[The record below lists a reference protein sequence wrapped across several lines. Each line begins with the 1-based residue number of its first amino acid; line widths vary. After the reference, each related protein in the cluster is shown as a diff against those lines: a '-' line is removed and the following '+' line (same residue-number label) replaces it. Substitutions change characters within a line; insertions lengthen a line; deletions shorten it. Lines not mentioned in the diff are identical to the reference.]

1 MKQTTSTA
9 ARESGSALAQMA
21 QRLPLSDAHFRRI
34 SQLIYQ
40 RAGIVLAAH
49 KREMVYNRLV
59 RRLRLLGIHDFGDY
73 LALLESDPH
82 SAEWQ
87 AFINALTTN
96 LTAFFREAH
105 HFPILAEH
113 ARSRPGNYSVWSTAA
128 STGEEPYSI
137 AITLGDAL
145 GERAGS
151 CQVWASDIDTQ
162 VLEKAEAGIYRHE
175 DLRTLTPIQM
185 QRYFLRG
192 TGPHQ
197 GLVRVRQELA
207 ARVNFQPLN
216 LLAAEWALPG
226 PFDAIFCRNVMIYF
240 DKPTQERIL
249 RRFVPLLKPG
259 GAVVCRSLREFQPD
273 QPGFLPAWTDRVW
286 ADQGEVMS
294 KIRVLCVDDS
304 ALMRQLMTE
313 IVNGHADME
322 MVAVAP
328 DPLVARD
335 LIKKFNPQ
343 VLTLDVEMPRM
354 DGLDFLEK
362 LMRLRPMPVVMVSS
376 LTGKGS
382 EITLRALE
390 LGAVDF
396 VTKPQLGIREGM
408 LAYSELIGEKIR
420 TAARARLPQR
430 ANDQPPAIL
439 SHGPLLS
446 SEKLIAIGASTGGT
460 EAIRQVL
467 QPLPATSPALLITQ
481 HMPPGFTRS
490 FAERLNKLCQITV
503 KEAEEGERVLP
514 GHAYIAPGDRH
525 LELARSGANYQVKL
539 HDGPAVNRHRPSVD
553 VLFRSVARHAGR
565 NAVGVILTGMGND
578 GAQGMLEMHRAGA
591 YTLAQSEASC
601 VVFGM
606 PREAIA
612 SGGVNEVVELERM
625 SQRMLA
631 QIAGGQALRI

>member
-1 MKQTTSTA
+1 MNKISV
-9 ARESGSALAQMA
+9 
-21 QRLPLSDAHFRRI
+21 LS
-34 SQLIYQ
+34 
-40 RAGIVLAAH
+40 
-49 KREMVYNRLV
+49 
-59 RRLRLLGIHDFGDY
+59 
-73 LALLESDPH
+73 
-82 SAEWQ
+82 
-87 AFINALTTN
+87 
-96 LTAFFREAH
+96 
-105 HFPILAEH
+105 
-113 ARSRPGNYSVWSTAA
+113 
-128 STGEEPYSI
+128 
-137 AITLGDAL
+137 
-145 GERAGS
+145 
-151 CQVWASDIDTQ
+151 
-162 VLEKAEAGIYRHE
+162 
-175 DLRTLTPIQM
+175 
-185 QRYFLRG
+185 
-192 TGPHQ
+192 
-197 GLVRVRQELA
+197 
-207 ARVNFQPLN
+207 
-216 LLAAEWALPG
+216 
-226 PFDAIFCRNVMIYF
+226 
-240 DKPTQERIL
+240 
-249 RRFVPLLKPG
+249 
-259 GAVVCRSLREFQPD
+259 
-273 QPGFLPAWTDRVW
+273 
-286 ADQGEVMS
+286 
-294 KIRVLCVDDS
+294 VDDS

-313 IVNGHADME
+313 IVNSHPDME
-322 MVAVAP
+322 MVATAP

-408 LAYSELIGEKIR
+408 LAYSELIAEKIR
-420 TAARARLPQR
+420 TAAKARLPQR
-430 ANDQPPAIL
+430 STAPTPAIL
-439 SHGPLLS
+439 SHTPLLS

-503 KEAEEGERVLP
+503 KEAEDGERVLP

-539 HDGPAVNRHRPSVD
+539 QDGPPVNRHRPSVD
-553 VLFRSVARHAGR
+553 VLFRSVAQFAGR
-565 NAVGVILTGMGND
+565 NALGVILTGMGND
-578 GAQGMLEMHRAGA
+578 GAAGMLEMHRAGA

-612 SGGVNEVVELERM
+612 SGGVNEVVELERI